1 MEMHR
6 HGQLNISTRGLGGGA
21 NTDPAVE
28 PRMAG
33 MKSGR
38 RALEFPW
45 ISPWRCI
52 VHHFIRA
59 IRSGQGKSNPTLPLF
74 HIQQSTFKFALCD
87 FQGMHLMEVTGTLGA
102 SRGDRWNGQRSVVF
116 DR

>member
-1 MEMHR
+1 MHR
-6 HGQLNISTRGLGGGA
+6 HGQLNLSTRGLGGVA

-45 ISPWRCI
+45 IYPLALHCPSLYQG
-52 VHHFIRA
+52 HQIRA
-59 IRSGQGKSNPTLPLF
+59 GKVESHSPFFPHSTVN
-74 HIQQSTFKFALCD
+74 IQFALCD
-87 FQGMHLMEVTGTLGA
+87 SQGMHLMEVARRISGRPMEWPTLG
-102 SRGDRWNGQRSVVF
+102 RI
-116 DR
+116 